1 MATGSQP
8 GLSLP
13 WGEVERD
20 SRQPPQ
26 GLVTFEDVTVFFEAE
41 EWALLDP
48 RQKALHREVMEEN
61 YETVASLVSDLN
73 SCWEEGEDPLI
84 RHPREEEISI
94 DVLKPDLVSMPGE
107 SPTGQ
112 ASEEGKKLA
121 DDVQNNGNS
130 RERWSPEIIKSE
142 VTEEMTEETQNNGSY
157 RQQWILPSGIVKT
170 EGAEE
175 MQNNENYKQ
184 QWILP
189 SGIVKTEA
197 TEEMTE
203 EMRHNGNYW
212 EQWTL
217 SSEIVKSEA
226 IEEMTENMMGIE
238 WQEQNNSKC
247 GKMKAFDAQNPN
259 LQPTPRKKV
268 RPSTFSK
275 WKLENPWLEM
285 FADVM
290 ICLVCKEFARAEDT
304 SFVKGCAT
312 FKIETIKKHGASA
325 THQKACRAQL
335 ARLNPMSAPLSV
347 PTVQELRTM
356 DSNLHS
362 NLEKLFNTA
371 YFIVKENY
379 SFDDF
384 PALCALQKKNGL
396 IVGETYRN
404 DKAAKQFAHYIAE
417 SLRLELKY
425 KLSKA
430 NFFGILA
437 DGSTDR
443 SNAASEIVY
452 FYYINE
458 AEVKCSY
465 GALKECPS
473 EDAGEVKSTIESVL
487 DGYIPDWKSKLTAIS
502 FNRASVDTGNASG
515 VAKLFQDSC
524 PGLVAVH
531 CVAHQLEL
539 AIGDAL
545 KSVKFAGLA
554 EDVMKGI
561 YTFYHSSPKR
571 AKELKEIGEVLNE
584 KVLRHMGITGIRW
597 LQSKNSAVKALA
609 NNLPVVVVH
618 LQQIVSGSS
627 TKPDRKVE
635 AKLKGYLKRLKSERF
650 VRFLF
655 FMDDVTHTL
664 TRLSEVFRRKCVS
677 VSDVKTSLTATKER
691 LQRMVKDSGPQLQ
704 KFESAA
710 QLEGGVLVYKDVE
723 IISNASEVGCFEEDR
738 RVLLSSIVEAI
749 DKWFDRIGNDRVL
762 RNVEIFDPC
771 NIPKPVGG
779 RDTSASSHGE
789 KELSELLQALPS
801 NVRVDKEAILEEY
814 QEFRVWAGNKT
825 SITCEEAWQRL
836 QAESTAC
843 ASYINICKVLNFL
856 RVLPLSTAE
865 CERGV
870 SQLNLVKTD
879 SRKRLLATTI
889 DDLLMIKM
897 NGPDLEVF
905 NAANAVNLWWND
917 VARGRIRRPH
927 FKNKD

>member
-1 MATGSQP
+1 MASGSQP

-13 WGEVERD
+13 WGEVERA
-20 SRQPPQ
+20 SWQPPQ

-48 RQKALHREVMEEN
+48 HQKALHREVMEEN

-94 DVLKPDLVSMPGE
+94 DVLKPDLVSMSGE
-107 SPTGQ
+107 NPTGQ

-175 MQNNENYKQ
+175 M
-184 QWILP
+184 
-189 SGIVKTEA
+189 
-197 TEEMTE
+197 TEER
-203 EMRHNGNYW
+203 RHNGNYW

-226 IEEMTENMMGIE
+226 IEEMTENLMGIE

-290 ICLVCKEFARAEDT
+290 ICLICKEFARAEDT
-304 SFVKGCAT
+304 SFVKGCTT

-487 DGYIPDWKSKLTAIS
+487 DVYIPDWKSKLTAIS
-502 FNRASVDTGNASG
+502 FNGASVDTGNASE
-515 VAKLFQDSC
+515 VAKLLQDSC

-554 EDVMKGI
+554 EDVVKGI

-609 NNLPVVVVH
+609 NNLPIVVVH

-627 TKPDRKVE
+627 TKPDRKLE

-691 LQRMVKDSGPQLQ
+691 LQRMVKESGPQLQ

-814 QEFRVWAGNKT
+814 QEFKVWAGNKT

-905 NAANAVNLWWND
+905 SAANAVNLWWND

>member
-1 MATGSQP
+1 MASEAVP

-13 WGEVERD
+13 WGEVGRV

-73 SCWEEGEDPLI
+73 SCYEEGEDPLI
-84 RHPREEEISI
+84 RHPRKEEISI
-94 DVLKPDLVSMPGE
+94 DVLKPDPVSMLGE
-107 SPTGQ
+107 TPTGQ
-112 ASEEGKKLA
+112 ASEDGKKLA
-121 DDVQNNGNS
+121 DDVPNNGNS
-130 RERWSPEIIKSE
+130 RERWTLSPEIIKSE
-142 VTEEMTEETQNNGSY
+142 VTEEM
-157 RQQWILPSGIVKT
+157 
-170 EGAEE
+170 AEE
-175 MQNNENYKQ
+175 MQNNGNCRQ

-203 EMRHNGNYW
+203 EMQNNGNYW

-217 SSEIVKSEA
+217 SSQIVKSEA
-226 IEEMTENMMGIE
+226 IEEMTENLMGIE
-238 WQEQNNSKC
+238 WEEQNNSKY
-247 GKMKAFDAQNPN
+247 GRVKAFDGQNPN
-259 LQPTPRKKV
+259 IQPTPRKKV

-335 ARLNPMSAPLSV
+335 ARLNPVSAPQSV

-356 DSNLHS
+356 DSSLHS

-443 SNAASEIVY
+443 SNAACEIVY
-452 FYYINE
+452 FYYINK

-465 GALKECPS
+465 GALRECP
-473 EDAGEVKSTIESVL
+473 GENAVDVKSTIESVL
-487 DGYIPDWKSKLTAIS
+487 DEYVPDWKSKLTAIS
-502 FNRASVDTGNASG
+502 FNGASVDTGGASG

-554 EDVMKGI
+554 EDVVKGI
-561 YTFYHSSPKR
+561 YTFYHGNPKR
-571 AKELKEIGEVLNE
+571 TKELKEIGEVLNE

-710 QLEGGVLVYKDVE
+710 RLEGGVLVYKDVE
-723 IISNASEVGCFEEDR
+723 ILSSASEVGCFEEDR

-771 NIPKPVGG
+771 NIPKPE

-789 KELSELLQALPS
+789 KELSELMQALPS

-814 QEFRVWAGNKT
+814 QEFKVWAGNKT

-836 QAESTAC
+836 QAESTAS

-897 NGPDLEVF
+897 NGPDLEIF